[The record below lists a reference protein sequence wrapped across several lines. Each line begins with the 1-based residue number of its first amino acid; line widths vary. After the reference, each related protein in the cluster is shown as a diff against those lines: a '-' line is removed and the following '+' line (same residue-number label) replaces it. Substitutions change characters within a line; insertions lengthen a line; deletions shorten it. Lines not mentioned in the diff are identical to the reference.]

1 MINALEIAAPPPTT
15 YKLKNIILQCVVVIV
30 IVDVNVVDLV
40 VGVGI
45 IVILVVVV
53 VVIVVIVSML
63 QVPAPR
69 CFQKKYITVQHDL
82 NMLFCTWET
91 HLF

>member
-1 MINALEIAAPPPTT
+1 MINALEIAATHSTT
-15 YKLKNIILQCVVVIV
+15 YKLKYIILHCAVVIV
-30 IVDVNVVDLV
+30 IVDVNVVDVV

-45 IVILVVVV
+45 IVILVVV

-69 CFQKKYITVQHDL
+69 CFQKKKITVQHDL

>member
-1 MINALEIAAPPPTT
+1 MINAAEIATPPPTT
-15 YKLKNIILQCVVVIV
+15 YTLKNIILQRAVVIV
-30 IVDVNVVDLV
+30 IVDVNVVDV
-40 VGVGI
+40 VVVVGI
-45 IVILVVVV
+45 IVILVVV

-69 CFQKKYITVQHDL
+69 CFQKNITVQHDL

-91 HLF
+91 YLF